1 MAGAGSGLSAR
12 KKSSRGR
19 SGLALGVILAAAL
32 MVTAWKLTT
41 CQGLPEYVS
50 NCPVTPVAPTIISV
64 ATAAPVPPAAALCPF
79 PMTVT
84 SPAAGASLQSPM
96 PLVANAESAS
106 PIYNTRVY
114 VDNVPVFFTFLGTI
128 NQSLWIANGNHTVEV
143 VTEDQSGYISTKT
156 LPVTVTGQGP
166 GVSDI
171 QNMSGWINCSSVL
184 ATGAVCAAGL
194 GVAKSQL
201 LQSQTSPALNGG
213 TSAKFSL
220 EGATHPYS
228 NALYWIPLGGGDN
241 VAHFGLD
248 LYFYIDNSD
257 ASQALEFDVNQ
268 TFGGTRWTWGSEC
281 NFDADQKWDI
291 WNDAAGVWMP
301 TNVPCTHFPSNTWIH
316 IVWTVERVGNQVHYI
331 SLQVNG
337 QTYAVDTY
345 YTAQSNWYADE
356 IDFAFQM
363 DGNYAQQP
371 YAVWLDNVTL
381 NAQ

>member
-1 MAGAGSGLSAR
+1 M
-12 KKSSRGR
+12 
-19 SGLALGVILAAAL
+19 ILAVGL
-32 MVTAWKLTT
+32 MLMAWKLTT
-41 CQGLPEYVS
+41 CQGLPGYVS
-50 NCPVTPVAPTIISV
+50 NCPTTPVAPTINPV
-64 ATAAPVPPAAALCPF
+64 ATPAPIPPAAALCPF

-84 SPAAGASLQSPM
+84 SPTAGASLQSPVQ
-96 PLVANAESAS
+96 LVVNAESAS

-128 NQSLWIANGNHTVEV
+128 NQSMWVANGNHALEIVS
-143 VTEDQSGYISTKT
+143 EDQSGYIATKSIP
-156 LPVTVTGQGP
+156 LNVTGQGP
-166 GVSDI
+166 GLSQI
-171 QNMSGWINCSSVL
+171 QNMPGWINCSSVL

-201 LQSQTSPALNGG
+201 VQSQTAPTVNGG

-220 EGATHPYS
+220 EGATQPYS

-241 VAHFGLD
+241 VTHFTYD
-248 LYFYIDNSD
+248 LYFYVDNSD

-291 WNDAAGVWMP
+291 WNDAGNVWVP
-301 TNVPCTHFPSNTWIH
+301 TSVPCTQFPSNTWIH
-316 IVWTVERVGNQVHYI
+316 IVWTLERVGNQVHYI
-331 SLQVNG
+331 SLQVND
-337 QTYAVDTY
+337 QTYDVNTY

-356 IDFAFQM
+356 IDIAFQM

-371 YAVWLDNVTL
+371 YNVWLDNVTL

>member
-1 MAGAGSGLSAR
+1 MAGAGDGQLSKEQFIRGPGNFAVGL
-12 KKSSRGR
+12 
-19 SGLALGVILAAAL
+19 ILAVAL
-32 MVTAWKLTT
+32 MLMAWKWTT
-41 CQGLPEYVS
+41 CQGLPGYVS
-50 NCPVTPVAPTIISV
+50 KCPTTPVAPTINPV
-64 ATAAPVPPAAALCPF
+64 ATPAPIPPAAALCPF
-79 PMTVT
+79 PMTVS
-84 SPAAGASLQSPM
+84 SPAAGASVQSPVQ
-96 PLVANAESAS
+96 LNVETQSAS

-128 NQSLWIANGNHTVEV
+128 NQSLWMANGNHTIDV
-143 VTEDQSGYISTKT
+143 VSEDQSGYIANNS
-156 LPVTVTGQGP
+156 VAVNVTGQGP
-166 GVSDI
+166 GPSQI
-171 QNMSGWINCSSVL
+171 QNMPGWINCSSVL

-201 LQSQTSPALNGG
+201 VQKQTSPTFSGG

-241 VAHFGLD
+241 VKHFTYD

-291 WNDAAGVWMP
+291 WNDAGGVWVP
-301 TNVPCTHFPSNTWIH
+301 TDVPCTHFPSGTWIH
-316 IVWTVERVGNQVHYI
+316 LVWNLERVGNQVHYI
-331 SLQVNG
+331 SLQVND
-337 QTYAVDTY
+337 QSYDVDTY
-345 YTAQSNWYADE
+345 YTSQSSWYADE
-356 IDFAFQM
+356 IDIAFQM
-363 DGNYAQQP
+363 DGNYKQEP
-371 YAVWLDNVTL
+371 YNVWLDNVTL